1 MMMLSEL
8 GERNI
13 INNIRKIYDYKW
25 VDDDCSYFLEKNK
38 YILIT
43 VDSIS
48 KSMHIPDHVDPVKV
62 GYFLA
67 AITLSDIAAMGGIP
81 RYFMSALTLPKN
93 MDTKDLKKIEIGI
106 AKCLDK
112 YNTMMIGGDCKEGTE
127 LVMSGIGIGEVNK
140 KRILKRDGMKVGDI
154 LCVTNYLG
162 KNSAGYYLWKLKNS
176 KEGAEKLLEVEPRI
190 EEGLI
195 ISRHGATAAMDL
207 SDGIYSSISQ
217 LKKITGLGFLIDF
230 SKIPVSPLAKKVN
243 EELGIS
249 IEELTLNYG
258 GDYELLFTIPPE
270 KWITLKKASEKNNFK
285 LTEIGRVK
293 KGRNLLLKDGKE
305 HEIKER
311 GYEHF
316 T

>member
-1 MMMLSEL
+1 MMLSEL
-8 GERNI
+8 GERSI

-25 VDDDCSYFLEKNK
+25 IDDDCSYFLEKNK
-38 YILIT
+38 YLLIT

-48 KSMHIPDHVDPVKV
+48 KSMHIPDPADPVKV
-62 GYFLA
+62 GYFIA
-67 AITLSDIAAMGGIP
+67 AITLSDIAAMGGVP
-81 RYFMSALTLPKN
+81 KYFMSALTLPKS
-93 MDTKDLKKIEIGI
+93 MKIKDLEKIESGI

-112 YNTMMIGGDCKEGTE
+112 YNTMMIGGDCKEGAE
-127 LVMSGIGIGEVNK
+127 MVISGIGIGEVSK
-140 KRILKRDGMKVGDI
+140 KKILKRDGMNVGDI

-190 EEGLI
+190 KEGLI

-207 SDGIYSSISQ
+207 SDGIYSSVAQ
-217 LKKITGLGFLIDF
+217 LKKITGLGFFIDF
-230 SKIPVSPLAKKVN
+230 SKIPVSPFAKKVN
-243 EELGIS
+243 EELGVS

-270 KWITLKKASEKNNFK
+270 KWRVLKNYAEKNNFK
-285 LTEIGRVK
+285 LTEIGYVK
-293 KGRNLLLKDGKE
+293 KGKNMLLKDGKE

>member
-1 MMMLSEL
+1 MILDKL

-13 INNIRKIYDYKW
+13 IDAIRRTYNYEWI
-25 VDDDCSYFLEKNK
+25 DDDCSYFLEKNK

-48 KSMHIPDHVDPVKV
+48 KSMHIPDPVDPVKI

-81 RYFMSALTLPKN
+81 KYFMSALTLPKN
-93 MDTKDLKKIEIGI
+93 IEIGDLKKIERGI
-106 AKCLDK
+106 AKCLYK
-112 YNTMMIGGDCKEGTE
+112 YDTEMIGGDCKEGIE

-140 KRILKRDGMKVGDI
+140 NKILKRDGMKVGDL
-154 LCVTNYLG
+154 LCVTNSLG

-176 KEGAEKLLEVEPRI
+176 KKGAEKLLEVEPRI
-190 EEGLI
+190 KEGLI
-195 ISRHGATAAMDL
+195 ISNYDASAAMDL
-207 SDGIYSSISQ
+207 SDGVYSSIAQ
-217 LKKITGLGFLIDF
+217 LKKITGMGFFIDF
-230 SKIPVSPLAKKVN
+230 SKIPVSPLAKKVHN
-243 EELGIS
+243 ELDVS

-258 GDYELLFTIPPE
+258 GDYELLFTISPE
-270 KWITLKKASEKNNFK
+270 NWKILKKVAEKNNLKF
-285 LTEIGRVK
+285 TDIGYVI
-293 KGRNLLLKDGKE
+293 KGKNILFKDGKKY
-305 HEIKER
+305 EIKKR

>member
-1 MMMLSEL
+1 MILSKL
-8 GERNI
+8 GERTI
-13 INNIRKIYDYKW
+13 IDNIRSVYDYEW

-48 KSMHIPDHVDPVKV
+48 KSMHIPDPVDPVKV

-67 AITLSDIAAMGGIP
+67 AINLSDIAAMGGTP
-81 RYFMSALTLPKN
+81 RYFMSALTLQKN
-93 MDTKDLKKIEIGI
+93 MELKYLKKIEKGI
-106 AKCLDK
+106 AKCLSK
-112 YNTMMIGGDCKEGTE
+112 YNTLMIGGDCKEGSE
-127 LVMSGIGIGEVNK
+127 LVISGIGIGEVNK
-140 KRILKRDGMKVGDI
+140 NKILKRDGMKVGDM
-154 LCVTNYLG
+154 LCVTNSLG

-176 KEGAEKLLEVEPRI
+176 KKGAEKLLEVEPRI
-190 EEGLI
+190 KEGQI
-195 ISRHGATAAMDL
+195 ISKNGATSAIDL
-207 SDGIYSSISQ
+207 SDGIYASIAQ
-217 LKKITGLGFLIDF
+217 LKKITGLGFFIDF
-230 SKIPVSPLAKKVN
+230 SKIPVSPLAKKVH

-270 KWITLKKASEKNNFK
+270 KWKALKKVAEKNNLK
-285 LTEIGRVK
+285 LTEIGYVK
-293 KGRNLLLKDGKE
+293 KGRNVLLKDGKE

>member
-1 MMMLSEL
+1 MILSKL

-13 INNIRKIYDYKW
+13 IDKIRSAYDYEW

-48 KSMHIPDHVDPVKV
+48 KSMHIPDPVDPVKV

-93 MDTKDLKKIEIGI
+93 MDLQYLKKIEKGI
-106 AKCLDK
+106 AKCLYK
-112 YNTMMIGGDCKEGTE
+112 YNTVMFGGDCKEGSE

-140 KRILKRDGMKVGDI
+140 NRILKRDGMKVGDI
-154 LCVTNYLG
+154 ICVTNSLG

-176 KEGAEKLLEVEPRI
+176 KKGAEKLLEVEPRI
-190 EEGLI
+190 KEGLI
-195 ISRHGATAAMDL
+195 ISKHGATAAMDL
-207 SDGIYSSISQ
+207 SDGIYSSIAQ
-217 LKKITGLGFLIDF
+217 LKKITGLGFFIDF
-230 SKIPVSPLAKKVN
+230 SKIPVSPFAKKVH
-243 EELGIS
+243 EELDIS

-258 GDYELLFTIPPE
+258 GDYELLFTISPE
-270 KWITLKKASEKNNFK
+270 KWVALKKIAEKNNFK
-285 LTEIGRVK
+285 FTEIGHVK
-293 KGRNLLLKDGKE
+293 KGRNVLLKDGKE
-305 HEIKER
+305 HEIKKR